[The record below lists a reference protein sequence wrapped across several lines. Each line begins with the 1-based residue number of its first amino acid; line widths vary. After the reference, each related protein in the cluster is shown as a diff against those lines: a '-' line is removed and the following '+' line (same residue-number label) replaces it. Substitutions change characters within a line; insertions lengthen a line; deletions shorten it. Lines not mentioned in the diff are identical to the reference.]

1 MQNVAYMKYIF
12 FAVHNFGL
20 AEYTLKRLWI
30 FFSVLFVLI
39 IVGVM
44 VAPSFIEWTKFKDQ
58 IVAQVEK
65 ETGFALKIGG
75 ELDMALLPFPRIMV
89 EDLAL
94 SYPEKYKQDDEN
106 APFLTVKK
114 IRFQADLLP
123 LMQGQVVVKN
133 VLFEAP
139 DVRVDVNE
147 KGELV
152 IANIAL
158 SLLKKDEKKAEEKE
172 GGDSNPFKN
181 AVALNEISIKD
192 GVFHYNNRQ
201 KSQIIEVK
209 DINLALQAET
219 LNGPFIVDGGL
230 HAYNTALDVYV
241 KTGRIDNLSE
251 SMALQVEASI
261 PNAGGKLSY
270 SGVFAKTDKFELQG
284 ETALDVEN
292 LQKFVLMAT
301 GKQNAALPA
310 ASLSTKGI
318 LTWDGKQAAYQNLQM
333 NINKE
338 AAVLNGSATA
348 ELPSG
353 SNPAKVAI
361 KMEADKQVD
370 LDVLIPSLKPQGQ
383 KKAAA
388 GFVPQKLALPMDVD
402 FDVAL
407 TLGAVR
413 LKGMEMDGGA
423 LSAVKTGKKIE
434 GRAALSSDVTGG
446 FTADYNVLFRGQEKG
461 TGNTVVLSN
470 PLVTANINADMK
482 RLKDVAALA
491 GAAVPK
497 AIAEQP
503 VTLDTALSVVSDKV
517 TVKHA
522 DITAFGSKLSMSTTL
537 TKGKDGGRD
546 KIVLNASANGLNLD
560 DILTKM
566 DLKSSA
572 AAKKT
577 AKVSFE
583 DKLRDILAKTSMP
596 FDYDVSLS
604 LSKLTYLLT
613 THDTVALKARSE
625 GRMIAVE
632 AANLVNKSEGMDL
645 TVSGKV
651 ADTKEL
657 SGVTLNLSFDVDDW
671 KKTAARFGA
680 KLGDIRFDTGK
691 AQVVVEAKGG
701 ADNLDF
707 TANLKALK
715 GSLDVSGKVSEP
727 MAEQPGFSDL
737 VFRLRHP
744 NYVQLVQAYH
754 PSFYLANG
762 DKPALDI
769 YSKVDSE
776 GKEFKFQD
784 VKAQIGSLKAVGDVV
799 VNTSG
804 KVPSVSSNFQF
815 DRFDLLAF
823 TGAKKAS
830 SGSKGGKA
838 TSSAKKGEP
847 SVRWSRS
854 AINTAWLHA
863 ANVDVNVKGNHLSY
877 GAWELEQ
884 PEMKARI
891 KDGTLTLEKLD
902 AKLFSGT
909 ASVKGEVKSAA
920 EARQPISISG
930 DLKMDNVFLDDVSR
944 AFSGARILKAKGLVS
959 ADAKLKTSGLS
970 PAALIFDLSGQG
982 KVSSDG
988 IIVQGFDLDKMA
1000 STLVSP
1006 SSSMTENLNSL
1017 TDSTSGKGNT
1027 ELGPF
1032 EGSFTINEGI
1042 VSLSGFDFKANK
1054 ATISTTGQV
1063 NLPLWTLALNNA
1075 IKLTEPEGVPPLEIK
1090 FEGPI
1095 DQPAKTFGEAAVEQY
1110 LRSILESK
1118 VEEVLF
1124 DTLIKKGILPPGG
1137 RSGQGTGSDRNTGT
1151 SDSDTSSDSGAANDN
1166 TRRRVRDV
1174 SPEEALFGILQNVLE
1189 Q

>member
-1 MQNVAYMKYIF
+1 MEYIF

-39 IVGVM
+39 IAGVM

-58 IVAQVEK
+58 IIAQVEK
-65 ETGFALKIGG
+65 ETGFDLKIGG

-123 LMQGQVVVKN
+123 LLQGQVVVKN
-133 VLFEAP
+133 VLFEVP

-172 GGDSNPFKN
+172 GGDNNPFKN
-181 AVALNEISIKD
+181 SVALNQINIKD

-292 LQKFVLMAT
+292 IQKFALMAT

-318 LTWDGKQAAYQNLQM
+318 LTWDGKKAAYQNLQM

-348 ELPSG
+348 ELPAG
-353 SNPAKVAI
+353 ANPAKVAI

-370 LDVLIPSLKPQGQ
+370 LDVLIPSLKPQGSQ
-383 KKAAA
+383 QKAAT

-413 LKGMEMDGGA
+413 LKGMEMSSGA
-423 LSAVKTGKKIE
+423 LSAVKAGKKIE
-434 GRAALSSDVTGG
+434 GRAALSSDVTGRLD
-446 FTADYNVLFRGQEKG
+446 AEYSVVFRGQEKG
-461 TGNTVVLSN
+461 AGNAVILSN
-470 PLVTANINADMK
+470 PLVTAKVNADMK

-491 GAAVPK
+491 GASVPK

-503 VTLDTALSVVSDKV
+503 VTLDTALSVVSDTV

-522 DITAFGSKLSMSTTL
+522 DLNAFGSKLSMSTTV

-546 KIVLNASANGLNLD
+546 KIVLSASANGLNLD

-577 AKVSFE
+577 AKTSFE

-632 AANLVNKSEGMDL
+632 GANLVNKSEGMDL
-645 TVSGKV
+645 TVSGKI

-657 SGVTLNLSFDVDDW
+657 SGVALNLSFDVDDW
-671 KKTAARFGA
+671 KKTAERFGA

-701 ADNLDF
+701 ADKLDF
-707 TANLKALK
+707 TANLKALQ

-884 PEMKARI
+884 PVMKARI

-909 ASVKGEVKSAA
+909 ASVKGEIKSAL

-930 DLKMDNVFLDDVSR
+930 DLKLDNVFLDDVTR

-982 KVSSDG
+982 KVSSSG

-1000 STLVSP
+1000 ATLVSP
-1006 SSSMTENLNSL
+1006 SSSMSENLDNL
-1017 TDSTSGKGNT
+1017 TQSTSGKGNT

-1095 DQPAKTFGEAAVEQY
+1095 DQPAKTFGEAAIEQY
-1110 LRSILESK
+1110 IRSMLESK
-1118 VEEVLF
+1118 VEEVLY
-1124 DTLIKKGILPPGG
+1124 DTLIKKGILPPNA
-1137 RSGQGTGSDRNTGT
+1137 RKGQATGSDSNTGT
-1151 SDSDTSSDSGAANDN
+1151 DSGTSDSGAANDN
-1166 TRRRVRDV
+1166 NRRRMRDV